1 MKPEYI
7 IIKKRTDLDFLKNIS
22 LSGKKIFFLY
32 PYYYEKKYAPYTLN
46 TSEKIND
53 RKHLELLKKVIDI
66 QSNFVKK
73 LNKVNSLS
81 EANKANL
88 RHFFLN
94 MLSSFFYIITLI
106 SKTTPCW
113 ILNNNKWKKYT
124 NKKKVFSILS
134 KKIFFQK
141 KLIHFSIPKKKFNN
155 FTSKILLKLLMII
168 LKKKK
173 IIIISY

>member
-88 RHFFLN
+88 RHFF
-94 MLSSFFYIITLI
+94 
-106 SKTTPCW
+106 
-113 ILNNNKWKKYT
+113 
-124 NKKKVFSILS
+124 
-134 KKIFFQK
+134 
-141 KLIHFSIPKKKFNN
+141 
-155 FTSKILLKLLMII
+155 
-168 LKKKK
+168 
-173 IIIISY
+173 